1 MMQIGDKMI
10 ILNATISEGL
20 LGVFFFKIIIETIF
34 ILFFIFSIIFIP
46 YILFCVGLMK
56 IAKGVGEKPYLA
68 WIPIINLY
76 LIGKI
81 GINKNWGLI
90 LTSLGFMILI
100 TIFLI
105 NIFNPVDLTIISQI
119 IGMLL
124 ASILLLSYIALH
136 HIYDARSRYSHN
148 MTIFTVLSFGLLTP
162 FFIFA
167 IRNNPVKTLIK

>member
-1 MMQIGDKMI
+1 MVDPTLVLFGAFIKIMI
-10 ILNATISEGL
+10 TIVIKLIFVTTLLATPL
-20 LGVFFFKIIIETIF
+20 
-34 ILFFIFSIIFIP
+34 ILFSI
-46 YILFCVGLMK
+46 GLMK